1 MKKSKLIFKILVM
14 TIFVLAIGR
23 VVVSNLLSTSGV
35 ELGKI
40 DEETAFLKTQND
52 SLREELFSTKSFENI
67 ASEAAKIG
75 FTDNAENFVL
85 TSPPP
90 VALR

>member
-1 MKKSKLIFKILVM
+1 MRYKLILKILIV
-14 TIFVLAIGR
+14 TLFVLAIGR
-23 VVVSNLLSTSGV
+23 VVVSNLISTSGV
-35 ELGKI
+35 ELGKL
-40 DEETAFLKTQND
+40 DEEIAILKTQND
-52 SLREELFSTKSFENI
+52 SLREELFSKESFENI

-75 FTDNAENFVL
+75 FTDNAQNFVL

>member
-1 MKKSKLIFKILVM
+1 MKYKLILKILIITV
-14 TIFVLAIGR
+14 FVLAVAR
-23 VVVSNLLSTSGV
+23 VVVSNLISTSGV

-52 SLREELFSTKSFENI
+52 FLREEVFSAESFGNI

-75 FTDNAENFVL
+75 FTDDAQTFVL

>member
-1 MKKSKLIFKILVM
+1 MKKYTLILKFLIAIM
-14 TIFVLAIGR
+14 FVLAVGR
-23 VVVSNLLSTSGV
+23 VVVSNLISTSGV
-35 ELGKI
+35 EFGVLN
-40 DEETAFLKTQND
+40 EEIAAIKTQND
-52 SLREELFSTKSFENI
+52 SLREELFSKKSLENI

-75 FTDNAENFVL
+75 FTDNRESFVL